1 MTEYAVL
8 RIRPGLHRQVKIAAA
23 LNEKTIKDWV
33 EGVIEDALAG
43 RPSASVLVDTRAGYS
58 IDPRYDC
65 HPDERDPSPSEIE
78 ARYLEIYGHLPG
90 ETDAQ
95 EENDA

>member
-1 MTEYAVL
+1 MTIKNIQVDEQL
-8 RIRPGLHRQVKIAAA
+8 HKRIKVHTTL
-23 LNEKTIKDWV
+23 LDTTIKDWV
-33 EGVIEDALAG
+33 SQVLEDALAG
-43 RPSASVLVDTRAGYS
+43 RASASVLVDTRAGYS

-78 ARYLEIYGHLPG
+78 AQYLEIYGHLPG